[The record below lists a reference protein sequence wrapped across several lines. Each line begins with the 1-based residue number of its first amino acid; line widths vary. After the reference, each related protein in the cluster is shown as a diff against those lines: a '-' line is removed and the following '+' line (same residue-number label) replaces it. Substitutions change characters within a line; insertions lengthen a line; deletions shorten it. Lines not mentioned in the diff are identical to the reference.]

1 MTNHTGAVG
10 LGPPREN
17 PIGKKTVNS
26 ETVENLEMHYRLSEW
41 ATEQRD
47 LTVRQ
52 HSESITLLHYARALI
67 EEPDRY
73 SPEKEA
79 LTEKGRPVSP
89 TNPRAVRF
97 NVHGALQ
104 RAACVMNIRGI
115 KLHDAQRSLGNG
127 ISNTDFMPRRNSQR
141 TALAALDEAIRIQ
154 ADNDR
159 RDAMSAAQHWT
170 DGGGMFCNIVA
181 QAAATQPTT
190 AAP

>member
-1 MTNHTGAVG
+1 M
-10 LGPPREN
+10 
-17 PIGKKTVNS
+17 NS
-26 ETVENLEMHYRLSEW
+26 NTVEHLETHYRLSEW

-47 LTVRQ
+47 LTIRR
-52 HSESITLLHYARALI
+52 HSESVTLLRYARTLI

-73 SPEKEA
+73 SQEREA
-79 LTEKGRPVSP
+79 LSEKGRPVRAGD
-89 TNPRAVRF
+89 PRAVRF

-104 RAACVMNIRGI
+104 RAACVMNIRGP

-127 ISNTDFMPRRNSQR
+127 ISNTPDFMPRRNSRR

-159 RDAMSAAQHWT
+159 HDAMDAARHWT
-170 DGGGMFCNIVA
+170 DGGELFCNIVA
-181 QAAATQPTT
+181 KT